1 MKNRVVI
8 TGIGV
13 VAPNGVGVADFT
25 KAIKAGTSGITFH
38 QSLKDKGFSCCIGG
52 IPTVSEEKKATYLSP
67 LQLRGFNSTSILYG
81 CMAGID
87 AWKDA
92 GFKVDENSDLEHDSG
107 LIFGTGTSGIEKFRE
122 AIYKIDDQKV
132 RRLGSTSVVQTMAS
146 GISAYLGGLL
156 GLGNQVTT
164 NSSACTTGTEALLMG
179 FERIKNGKAKRML
192 VGSSSDS
199 SLYTWGGF
207 DAMRVM
213 SYKHNDSPEKGSR
226 PMSETAAGFV
236 PGSGAGALVLE
247 SLESA
252 LERKATIYAEVLG
265 GDINSGGQRD
275 GGTLTAPNSGA
286 VQRCIINAL
295 VDAQISS
302 NEIDL
307 INGHLTATSKDGLEI
322 ENWTKA
328 LQRKGTQFPYINS
341 LKSMVGHCLAAAGA
355 IESVASVIQ
364 LKEQFMFPNINCE
377 DIHPEISALIAR
389 EKVPQKT
396 IEKKINIIAK
406 ASFGFGDVNACVIFK
421 KYSK

>member
-1 MKNRVVI
+1 
-8 TGIGV
+8 
-13 VAPNGVGVADFT
+13 
-25 KAIKAGTSGITFH
+25 
-38 QSLKDKGFSCCIGG
+38 
-52 IPTVSEEKKATYLSP
+52 
-67 LQLRGFNSTSILYG
+67 
-81 CMAGID
+81 
-87 AWKDA
+87 
-92 GFKVDENSDLEHDSG
+92 
-107 LIFGTGTSGIEKFRE
+107 
-122 AIYKIDDQKV
+122 
-132 RRLGSTSVVQTMAS
+132 
-146 GISAYLGGLL
+146 
-156 GLGNQVTT
+156 
-164 NSSACTTGTEALLMG
+164 
-179 FERIKNGKAKRML
+179 ML

-226 PMSETAAGFV
+226 PMSETASGFV

-265 GDINSGGQRD
+265 GDINSGGQRN
-275 GGTLTAPNSGA
+275 GGTLTAPNSEA
-286 VQRCIINAL
+286 VQKCITNAMA
-295 VDAQISS
+295 DAQIFSH
-302 NEIDL
+302 EIDL

-341 LKSMVGHCLAAAGA
+341 LKSMVGHCLAAAGS
-355 IESVASVIQ
+355 IEAVASVIQ
-364 LKEQFMFPNINCE
+364 LKEQFVFPNINCE

-389 EKVPQKT
+389 EKVPQKA

-421 KYSK
+421 KYLK

>member
-8 TGIGV
+8 TGLGV
-13 VAPNGVGVADFT
+13 VAPNGVGLQEFT
-25 KAIKAGTSGITFH
+25 NAIKSGKSGITFH
-38 QSLKDKGFSCCIGG
+38 QELKDKGFSCCIGG
-52 IPTVSEEKKATYLSP
+52 IPEVSEEKKLEYLTP

-92 GFKVDENSDLEHDSG
+92 GFSVDENSILDYDSG

-122 AIYKIDDQKV
+122 AIYKIDDQNV

-146 GISAYLGGLL
+146 GISAYLGGIL
-156 GLGNQVTT
+156 GFGNQVTT
-164 NSSACTTGTEALLMG
+164 NSSACTTGTEALLLG

-213 SYKHNDSPEKGSR
+213 SYKHNESPEKGSR
-226 PMSETAAGFV
+226 PMSETASGFV

-265 GDINSGGQRD
+265 GNINSGGQRN
-275 GGTLTAPNSGA
+275 GGTLTAPNAEA
-286 VQRCIINAL
+286 VQKCI
-295 VDAQISS
+295 VDAIIDANISS
-302 NEIDL
+302 NEIDA
-307 INGHLTATSKDGLEI
+307 INGHLTATSKDALEI

-328 LQRKGTQFPYINS
+328 LQRKGTNFPFINS
-341 LKSMVGHCLAAAGA
+341 LKSMLGHCLAASGA

-364 LKEQFMFPNINCE
+364 IKEQFVFPNINCE
-377 DIHPEISALIAR
+377 DVDPEISELIAIDKIPTKMIKR
-389 EKVPQKT
+389 EL
-396 IEKKINIIAK
+396 NIIAK
-406 ASFGFGDVNACVIFK
+406 ASFGFGDVNACIIFK
-421 KYSK
+421 KYK

>member
-8 TGIGV
+8 TGLGV
-13 VAPNGVGVADFT
+13 VAPNGVGLDAFT
-25 KAIKAGTSGITFH
+25 KAIKSGTSGVTFH
-38 QSLKDKGFSCCIGG
+38 QELKDKGFSCCIGG
-52 IPTVSEEKKATYLSP
+52 IPEVSEEKKAEYLTP

-92 GFKVDENSDLEHDSG
+92 GFSVDENSNVDYDSG

-122 AIYKIDDQKV
+122 AIYKIDDQNV

-146 GISAYLGGLL
+146 GISAYLGGIL

-164 NSSACTTGTEALLMG
+164 NSSACTTGTEALLLG

-213 SYKHNDSPEKGSR
+213 SYKHNDSPEQGSR
-226 PMSETAAGFV
+226 PMSETASGFV

-265 GDINSGGQRD
+265 GNINSGGQRN
-275 GGTLTAPNSGA
+275 GGTLTAPNAEA
-286 VQRCIINAL
+286 VQKCIRDAI
-295 VDAQISS
+295 VDAGIAAA
-302 NEIDL
+302 EIDA
-307 INGHLTATSKDGLEI
+307 INGHLTATSKDSLEI

-328 LQRKGTQFPYINS
+328 LHRKGADFPYINS
-341 LKSMVGHCLAAAGA
+341 LKSQVGHCLAAAGA
-355 IESVASVIQ
+355 IEAVASVLQI
-364 LKEQFMFPNINCE
+364 KDQFVFPNINCE
-377 DIHPEISALIAR
+377 DVHPEISELISSDSIPI
-389 EKVPQKT
+389 KM
-396 IEKKINIIAK
+396 IEKNMNMVVK

-421 KYSK
+421 KY